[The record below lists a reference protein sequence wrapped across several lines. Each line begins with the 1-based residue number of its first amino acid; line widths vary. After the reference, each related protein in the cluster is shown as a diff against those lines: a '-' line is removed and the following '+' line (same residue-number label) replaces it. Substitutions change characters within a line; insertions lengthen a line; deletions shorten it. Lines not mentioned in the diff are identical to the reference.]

1 MPNRLP
7 AVPVYLLMTGCNGL
21 FFATYATVA
30 TVYRVVE
37 AGLSPFQV
45 VLVGTVLEA
54 SAFLGEIPTGVVAD
68 VYSRRLSIIIGLVL
82 IGLGFMVEGLFPTF
96 GVILAAQV
104 IWGVG
109 YTFTSGARE
118 AWIADEVGEDRVAG
132 VFLRAAQV
140 GQLGALAGI
149 GLSVAIASADLGTAL
164 VVGGIGYVAMAAFLA
179 LFMAETGFSPTPA
192 PERSSWGKMTATFE
206 DGIGVVRRS
215 AVLPAILAIAAIAGA
230 ASEGLDRLTDVHFLQ
245 NYTFPELGGADPIVW
260 FGLISAGALLM
271 SIAAAEFARRFM
283 GSRDSSARVR
293 LLVVFN
299 SVLVAAV
306 CIFGLA
312 AGFYLALAAY
322 WAARVMRQ
330 TMLPLQAA
338 WLNEH
343 VDSKVRATVFS
354 MAGQF
359 DAGGQIVGGPFIGLL
374 ANVASVRA
382 ALVAAG
388 LALLPSL
395 PLYARG
401 LRNGRAASEEVAS
414 T

>member
-1 MPNRLP
+1 
-7 AVPVYLLMTGCNGL
+7 MTGCNGL

-54 SAFLGEIPTGVVAD
+54 STFLGEIPTGVVAD

-82 IGLGFMVEGLFPTF
+82 IGVGFMVEGLFPTF
-96 GVILAAQV
+96 GVILVAQV
-104 IWGVG
+104 IWGIG

-118 AWIADEVGEDRVAG
+118 AWIADEVGEDRVGG

-164 VVGGIGYVAMAAFLA
+164 VVGGAGFVAMAVFLA
-179 LFMAETGFSPTPA
+179 LFMPETGFSPTPA
-192 PERSSWGKMTATFE
+192 AERSSWGKMAATFE

-215 AVLPAILAIAAIAGA
+215 AVQPAILAIAAIAGA
-230 ASEGLDRLTDVHFLQ
+230 ASEGLDRLTDVHFLEDF
-245 NYTFPELGGADPIVW
+245 TFPDLGSADPIVW
-260 FGLISAGALLM
+260 FGLISAGALLI
-271 SIAAAEFARRFM
+271 SIAAAEFARCFL
-283 GSRDSSARVR
+283 GSRDASARVR
-293 LLVVFN
+293 LLLVFN
-299 SVLVAAV
+299 AVLVAAV
-306 CIFGLA
+306 CVFGLA

-343 VDSKVRATVFS
+343 VDSRVRATVFS

-359 DAGGQIVGGPFIGLL
+359 DAGGQIVGGPAIGLL

-401 LRNGRAASEEVAS
+401 LRDAPSVSEEVVS